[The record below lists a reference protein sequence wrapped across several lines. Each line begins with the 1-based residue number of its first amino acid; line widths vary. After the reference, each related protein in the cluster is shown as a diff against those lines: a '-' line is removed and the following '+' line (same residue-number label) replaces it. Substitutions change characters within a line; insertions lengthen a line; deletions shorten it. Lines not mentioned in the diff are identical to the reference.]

1 MAAPLAD
8 IKNIQPSSRKGS
20 RDGSLKAKAKAT
32 SKPPSMLDM
41 IKSCILHHTW
51 EAQGVSR
58 PVIKKY
64 IQATYNITVDGNTA
78 KDIGKALRDGVDD
91 GVFDMPNGLNGKVKL
106 AGPKPPAPAPP
117 PLKAEPVRD
126 TKVTAKAKGSVYR
139 QVEVVIPPYKSK
151 ALGVNYPKAT
161 PRKTQQIS
169 LDVNKENVAS
179 PRLVLNKGVVHKLA
193 RHSPLRR
200 LSPNVVR
207 ALPKVEK
214 VDPKNAGGLPPQPV
228 KPLLLVQKHAVVG
241 KSPARL
247 NAKKPA
253 MKRATKVTK
262 EQTVSIIRRRG
273 TPKVPA
279 PKLAPG
285 MLIGA
290 RNEEKWKLQRKL
302 GAGGFGDVWMAIGNG
317 DSNFGLQVAVK
328 VEYLKCD
335 LPLLEMEGK
344 VFDDMS
350 SEPNFPKKQF
360 LFDNGVYRFLGM
372 EMLGQSAESMR
383 WRHDPQEGK
392 LPIAQV
398 LNFGICALRRLE
410 EIHGKGWVHRD
421 IKPDNFI
428 TGDASRSKDWFLI
441 DFGFCKRYID
451 PQTSR
456 HIPQRNGKGSLGTPR
471 YCGLN
476 VHRGREPSRRDDL
489 EALAYCMIYLAKGRL
504 PWQGINKDADIWEET
519 RIIKETTPI
528 TVLCQWL
535 PASFGDF
542 LMYSQRLDYDAKPE
556 YKRWRDTFRALWQ
569 QYANPPKYAWAIAP
583 AAPAPAVRD
592 RPCDC
597 PECNRN
603 VIRV

>member
-8 IKNIQPSSRKGS
+8 IKNTQPTSRKGS

-32 SKPPSMLDM
+32 SKLPSMLDM

-64 IQATYNITVDGNTA
+64 IQATYHITVDANTA

-91 GVFDMPNGLNGKVKL
+91 GVFDMPNGLNGRVKL

-117 PLKAEPVRD
+117 PLKAEPARD
-126 TKVTAKAKGSVYR
+126 AKVTVKAKGTVYR
-139 QVEVVIPPYKSK
+139 QVEVVIPPFKSK
-151 ALGVNYPKAT
+151 ALGTNYPKAT

-169 LDVNKENVAS
+169 LDLNKENVAS

-193 RHSPLRR
+193 RHSPLRP

-207 ALPKVEK
+207 ALKVEK

-228 KPLLLVQKHAVVG
+228 KPLLLVGKHAAVG

-253 MKRATKVTK
+253 MKRATKATK

-273 TPKVPA
+273 TPKAA
-279 PKLAPG
+279 PPPLAPG

-335 LPLLEMEGK
+335 LPLLEIEAK
-344 VFDDMS
+344 VFDAMS
-350 SEPNFPKKQF
+350 SEPNFPNKQF

-383 WRHDPQEGK
+383 WKHDPQEGK
-392 LPIAQV
+392 LPVAHV

-410 EIHGKGWVHRD
+410 ELHGRGWVHRD

-519 RIIKETTPI
+519 RTIKETTPI

-542 LMYSQRLDYDAKPE
+542 LMYSQRLDYDEKPD

-583 AAPAPAVRD
+583 AAPAPVARD
-592 RPCDC
+592 RICDC